1 MIQGKLAKDMIQGE
15 LGMNHSVKLIN
26 HNGKDMKQ
34 SGIVVNQRKKYSSRQ
49 DHEKSQGRKSTV
61 ESAKPCEVCTCES
74 RESQIQNDPP
84 SLNYRNCRLCPKCCG
99 VNREAGEPGACG
111 MGAELRVARASLHM
125 WEEPSLSGEHGS
137 GTVFFSGCPLS
148 CVYCQNHA
156 ISSGKLGEKLSA
168 QDLVDVFLKL
178 QALGAENINLVTACH
193 FLPQVR
199 EALIAAK
206 AKGLILPVVYNSS
219 GYERVESLR
228 ELEGLIDIY
237 LPDFRYWDN
246 QLALRYSQAPHYVE
260 TTQDALAEMFR
271 QVGPFILDQR
281 GMMQK
286 GMIVRQL
293 LLPGQ
298 TEAAMAISHDLHKR
312 YGDAIMLS
320 LMSQYTPLHKNALR
334 AFPELQKKVDPAEY
348 ERWVNFCVDEEIIHA
363 YVQEGEA
370 ASESFIPDFTS
381 WTLADFLGKN

>member
-1 MIQGKLAKDMIQGE
+1 
-15 LGMNHSVKLIN
+15 MNHSRKVIN

-34 SGIVVNQRKKYSSRQ
+34 GSIVVNQRENYSSRQ
-49 DHEKSQGRKSTV
+49 GHKKSQGRKSTA
-61 ESAKPCEVCTCES
+61 ESAKPCES
-74 RESQIQNDPP
+74 RVSRIKNDPL
-84 SLNYRNCRLCPKCCG
+84 SLTYQNCHLCPKCCG
-99 VNREAGEPGACG
+99 VNREAGELGACS
-111 MGAELRVARASLHM
+111 MDAELRVARASLHM

-156 ISSGKLGEKLSA
+156 ISSGKLGEKLSP
-168 QDLVDVFLKL
+168 QDLVDVFLRL

-199 EALIAAK
+199 KALITAK
-206 AKGLILPVVYNSS
+206 ATGLKLPVVYNSS
-219 GYERVESLR
+219 GYERVEALR

-246 QLALRYSQAPHYVE
+246 QLALRYSRAPHYVE
-260 TTQDALAEMFR
+260 TTQAALAEMFR
-271 QVGPFILDQR
+271 QVGPFLLDQR

-312 YGDAIMLS
+312 YGNAIMLS

-348 ERWVNFCVDEEIIHA
+348 ERWVDFCVDEEIINA

-370 ASESFIPDFTS
+370 ASESFIPDFS
-381 WTLADFLGKN
+381 VWKLADFLGKD

>member
-1 MIQGKLAKDMIQGE
+1 
-15 LGMNHSVKLIN
+15 MNHSRKVIN

-34 SGIVVNQRKKYSSRQ
+34 GSIVVNQRENYSSRQ
-49 DHEKSQGRKSTV
+49 GHKKSQGRKSTA
-61 ESAKPCEVCTCES
+61 ESAKPCES
-74 RESQIQNDPP
+74 RVSRIKNDPL
-84 SLNYRNCRLCPKCCG
+84 SLTYQNCHLCPKCCG
-99 VNREAGEPGACG
+99 VNREAGELGACS
-111 MGAELRVARASLHM
+111 MDAELRVARASLHM

-137 GTVFFSGCPLS
+137 GTVFFAGCPLS

-168 QDLVDVFLKL
+168 QDLVDVFLRL
-178 QALGAENINLVTACH
+178 QAMGAENINLVTACH

-228 ELEGLIDIY
+228 ELEGLVDIY

-298 TEAAMAISHDLHKR
+298 TEAAMAISHDLHER
-312 YGDAIMLS
+312 YGDTIMLS

-334 AFPELQKKVDPAEY
+334 TFPELQKKVDPAEY
-348 ERWVNFCVDEEIIHA
+348 ERWVDFCVDEEIINA

-381 WTLADFLGKN
+381 WKFADFLGKN